1 MHDGDATM
9 GQEFNDEIPVGYGV
23 QRIATGGVE
32 VQQLSGAVAVDR
44 VCGACGKEKYLTE
57 ILDPFC
63 PKIYSS

>member
-9 GQEFNDEIPVGYGV
+9 RQEFNDEIPVGYRV

-44 VCGACGKEKYLTE
+44 VCGACGKEKTE

-63 PKIYSS
+63 PKIYST